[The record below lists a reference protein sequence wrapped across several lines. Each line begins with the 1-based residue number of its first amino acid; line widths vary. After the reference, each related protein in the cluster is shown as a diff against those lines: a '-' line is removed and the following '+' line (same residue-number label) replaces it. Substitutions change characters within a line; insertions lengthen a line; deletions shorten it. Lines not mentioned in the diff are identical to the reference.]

1 MDTIVTPAKSLE
13 DAKERLSEH
22 FIQQRYFPQEHYPN
36 VINLEGKYLGPYIPY
51 IGKYYFAT
59 KPKILIYGMAQN
71 LNLNKG
77 GLKELVA
84 SWLKTEHGGLYRQY
98 LRVGHTYVG
107 PYDCGY
113 LKIIAALSLNA
124 YPSKQFQSS
133 NDISD
138 LLAVTN
144 LVKFSFYKT
153 GKKGTSVDVNP
164 PKTIYDVMW
173 DKYVSY
179 EIEVLKP
186 DLIIASG
193 HDVATALRTGLKK
206 TNKQNNVIRIDFP
219 GGQGLAPWRHKKQ
232 EQIANGINPL
242 SIQSSI
248 KELIKEQP
256 DDLNQMKLAVEQ
268 DWCYFDGMRS
278 RIEKRVKEITSNG

>member
-1 MDTIVTPAKSLE
+1 MEAIPVKSPE
-13 DAKERLSEH
+13 DVKEHLSDH
-22 FIQQRYFPQEHYPN
+22 FVQQRYFPQEHYPN
-36 VINLEGKYLGPYIPY
+36 VINLEGKYLGPYIPF

-59 KPKILIYGMAQN
+59 KPRILIYGMAQN
-71 LNLNKG
+71 LNLNRG
-77 GLKELVA
+77 GVKKLVEA
-84 SWLKTEHGGLYRQY
+84 WLVTEHAGLYRQY
-98 LRVGHTYVG
+98 LRAGHTCVG
-107 PYDCGY
+107 PYDNGY
-113 LKIIAALSLNA
+113 LKIIAAMSLNA

-138 LLAVTN
+138 LVAVTN

-153 GKKGTSVDVNP
+153 GKKGTSVDENP

-193 HDVATALRTGLKK
+193 RAVAAALRTGLKK
-206 TNKQNNVIRIDFP
+206 TNKQNNVIEIGFP
-219 GGQGLAPWRHKKQ
+219 GGQGLASWRRKKK

-248 KELIKEQP
+248 KELIKEHP
-256 DDLNQMKLAVEQ
+256 DDLNKMKMAVAVEK

-278 RIEKRVKEITSNG
+278 IIEKRVKEITNNG